1 MFSAALAAHC
11 IVMKRTVELT
21 FLPVALTML
30 KRRRM
35 SMPQSDFML
44 RHSLSIMTPPGAAPA
59 PPPPPAPL
67 PPSPPR
73 RRGRC
78 SSILAKDASD
88 GDFLS
93 PAAAAAAAAPPC
105 SSLYSICARAASSAY
120 QHRPAAAVHSTYLR
134 YCAKYSPIYKRSC
147 YVNVIEQ
154 MHYHVL
160 LPCEQR

>member
-1 MFSAALAAHC
+1 MEYNEEHG
-11 IVMKRTVELT
+11 
-21 FLPVALTML
+21 
-30 KRRRM
+30 
-35 SMPQSDFML
+35 
-44 RHSLSIMTPPGAAPA
+44 GAAA
-59 PPPPPAPL
+59 AAAAAGL
-67 PPSPPR
+67 KKSPSEASFASIELHLPR

-120 QHRPAAAVHSTYLR
+120 QHRPAAAAVHSTYLR